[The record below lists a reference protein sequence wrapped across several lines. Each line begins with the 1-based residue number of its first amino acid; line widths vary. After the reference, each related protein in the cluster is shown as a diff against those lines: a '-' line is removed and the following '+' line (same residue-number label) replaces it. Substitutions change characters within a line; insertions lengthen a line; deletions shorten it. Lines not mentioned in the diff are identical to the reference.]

1 MSGRF
6 TQSRAETQRHQ
17 QILRE
22 ELKRPENKLCADC
35 KRNDPRWA
43 STNLGVFVCIRCSGI
58 HRSLGVHIS
67 RIKSIDLDTWT
78 PEQIANVQ
86 RWGNKRANV
95 YWEAHLKPGHIPPD
109 HKIESFIRSK
119 YESKRWAMEGPVPD
133 PETLDGNSNG
143 ATQAET
149 VAPPPRTSS
158 AASASA
164 PRKAAA
170 TTSIDLLS
178 AAPSTARPSSSSS
191 ARSTPAPPKPAQD
204 SLFDL
209 NFGSSPSAPSTA
221 PAASPAPQQ
230 PKRDPKADIL
240 SLFNAAPPPQ
250 PVRLVQHAQQPS
262 LGGGGLGS
270 VTTGL
275 AGLSFGA
282 QPAPSH
288 AAGGGADPAG
298 WGAPPSYPA
307 PAQQTGLTSS
317 SSFGDFGGFSS
328 APSASATH
336 AQSTDPWASSGTT
349 TSSSIWGTSATP
361 APASA
366 PKAND
371 PFAEFGSFSTPA
383 ASGGSDI
390 WASSGTGGTG
400 AKNGGGAGVGGFSD
414 IWA

>member
-78 PEQIANVQ
+78 PEQVANVQ

-95 YWEAHLKPGHIPPD
+95 YWEAHLKPGHVPPD

-133 PETLDGNSNG
+133 PETLDGGSNG
-143 ATQAET
+143 AAPAEA

-209 NFGSSPSAPSTA
+209 DFGSSPSAPSTA

-250 PVRLVQHAQQPS
+250 PVRPVQHAQQPS
-262 LGGGGLGS
+262 LGGGGLGG

-288 AAGGGADPAG
+288 TAGGGADPAG
-298 WGAPPSYPA
+298 WDAPPSYPA
-307 PAQQTGLTSS
+307 PAQQTSLTSS

-328 APSASATH
+328 APSASTPH
-336 AQSTDPWASSGTT
+336 AQSTDPWASSNTA
-349 TSSSIWGTSATP
+349 SSSIWGTPATP
-361 APASA
+361 AAAPAT
-366 PKAND
+366 KAND

-390 WASSGTGGTG
+390 WASSGTGGSG
-400 AKNGGGAGVGGFSD
+400 AKNGGGAGAGGFSD